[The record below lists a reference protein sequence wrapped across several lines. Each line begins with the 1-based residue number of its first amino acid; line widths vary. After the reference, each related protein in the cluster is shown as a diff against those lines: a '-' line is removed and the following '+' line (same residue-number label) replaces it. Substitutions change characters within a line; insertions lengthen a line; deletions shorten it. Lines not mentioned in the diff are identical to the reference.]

1 MGLVEKVECA
11 ACVQK
16 TDLFVGL
23 CYLAKEKAMR
33 EVRKRHVNK
42 KFAPLSSFFSV
53 KSVKMKSL
61 HFVSIPKMPT
71 ASLREYADMHT
82 RCPPPHAGNHL
93 VGSWPTYVRGF
104 PTHTQILRSLRVIL
118 LRVVSILCGRVQSC
132 CESR

>member
-16 TDLFVGL
+16 TDLCVRL

-42 KFAPLSSFFSV
+42 KFAPLSSFFSL

-61 HFVSIPKMPT
+61 HFVSIPNMPM

-82 RCPPPHAGNHL
+82 QCPSPPAGSHPCGQLAN
-93 VGSWPTYVRGF
+93 VRSGF
-104 PTHTQILRSLRVIL
+104 PHTHTNFTLTSRNIIESCVHTMWACAVVLRK
-118 LRVVSILCGRVQSC
+118 
-132 CESR
+132 